1 MGLLSHCQRR
11 MREALIC
18 NIYLAICTYFSCFC
32 VYFAEEGKY
41 KSLCALVFLDAS
53 TEINVF
59 LLVSGECIEK
69 TPIVS
74 F

>member
-1 MGLLSHCQRR
+1 

-18 NIYLAICTYFSCFC
+18 NIYLAVCTYFSCFC

-41 KSLCALVFLDAS
+41 KSICALVFLDAS
-53 TEINVF
+53 NEINVF
-59 LLVSGECIEK
+59 LLVILEFIEK
-69 TPIVS
+69 TQIVS